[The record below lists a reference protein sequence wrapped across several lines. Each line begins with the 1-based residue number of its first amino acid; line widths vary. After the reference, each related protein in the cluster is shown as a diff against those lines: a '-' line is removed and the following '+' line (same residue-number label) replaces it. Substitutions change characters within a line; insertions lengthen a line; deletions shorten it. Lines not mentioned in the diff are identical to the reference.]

1 MTDGN
6 TDNKD
11 NLYDRALLLIAA
23 VAELI
28 AEKKNLR
35 GRDIRNFHLMC
46 EVVADWAELT
56 DLYCYAQGGP
66 NLDAV
71 NRRITAKIF
80 YALDFIAGIDM
91 VAMVAGQTGLEID
104 DDGTQRIVYAIA
116 DALQAAAPYPG
127 APYRW
132 RSSNQLEE
140 MVAGRLAERPP
151 PEPGETGIRSI
162 LLEPLIL
169 PVDPTD
175 YGIAVSQTAEQKPDS
190 T

>member
-11 NLYDRALLLIAA
+11 NLYDRALLLIEA
-23 VAELI
+23 VAQFFSEL
-28 AEKKNLR
+28 KNLR
-35 GRDIRNFHLMC
+35 GRDIRNFDLMC
-46 EVVADWAELT
+46 EIVADWSELT
-56 DLYCYAQGGP
+56 DLYSYARSGP

-71 NRRITAKIF
+71 NRRISAKIL
-80 YALDFIAGIDM
+80 YVLDFIAGIDM
-91 VAMVAGQTGLEID
+91 VVIAAGQAGLKID
-104 DDGTQRIVYAIA
+104 DDGTQRIAYAIA

-169 PVDPTD
+169 PVDRDD
-175 YGIAVSQTAEQKPDS
+175 YGIGVSLAAEQKADS